1 MGFSGNTFAQRWSG
15 RLAEWRTRVTRARF
29 FRGHGVHSPFVYTIV
44 REVFMRRELL
54 PGDKRL
60 YRALVQ
66 AGVPQRRAVQLQ
78 NLAIHCGYGSFGMNR
93 AEGELCIA
101 TCDLSRTETLALVR
115 AAVAARRTVAVMVPY
130 AGCERLAM
138 CRQLV
143 AEHASTTVDNR
154 GYLLIFNNGL
164 PKQHFEL

>member
-1 MGFSGNTFAQRWSG
+1 
-15 RLAEWRTRVTRARF
+15 
-29 FRGHGVHSPFVYTIV
+29 
-44 REVFMRRELL
+44 MRRELL
-54 PGDKRL
+54 PGEHTL

-66 AGVPQRRAVQLQ
+66 RGVSSKRAVQLQ
-78 NLAIHCGYGSFGMNR
+78 NLAIHCGYASFGMNR
-93 AEGELCIA
+93 ADGDLCVVTREI
-101 TCDLSRTETLALVR
+101 SRVQTLAVVR
-115 AAVAARRTVAVMVPY
+115 AAVAARRTVAVMDPY